1 MLPWIFRPSNWKLSF
16 RILPTALALVI
27 HTVCIDCIFAMS
39 CAEPITYPI
48 IVHQML
54 YVSGS
59 GINTNFRHQFKN
71 RMEIDA
77 IHFPMIIDVWTEFDA
92 KKFKKDTRANLF
104 WNISQIVI
112 RNSPKSSIY
121 SKIQFSKYYV
131 FMSSRMS

>member
-39 CAEPITYPI
+39 CAEPIIYPI

-77 IHFPMIIDVWTEFDA
+77 IHFPMIIDVWREFDA
-92 KKFKKDTRANLF
+92 KKFKNTCKLILEYFTNCYQKFPKKFNLF
-104 WNISQIVI
+104 KNPVF
-112 RNSPKSSIY
+112 
-121 SKIQFSKYYV
+121 KILCFYEL
-131 FMSSRMS
+131 